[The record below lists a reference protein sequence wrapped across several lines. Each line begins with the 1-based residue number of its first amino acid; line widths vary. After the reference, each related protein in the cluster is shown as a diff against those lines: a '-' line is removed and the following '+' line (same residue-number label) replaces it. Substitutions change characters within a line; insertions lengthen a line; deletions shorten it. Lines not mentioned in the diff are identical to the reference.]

1 MKCYK
6 IHLIRHGATLGNS
19 LGQYIGVTDS
29 PLSDDGKNALID
41 MKEKNLY
48 PDAQVHFVSPL
59 KRCIETAKIIYP
71 DAKPIII
78 KDFSECDFGDWE
90 GKTGEE
96 LKDNTEFQKWVS
108 GGENATPPNGESGVD
123 FQIRTCT
130 AFERVVE
137 GLMKSCIT
145 SAAIVA
151 HGGTIMSILAAYG
164 LPRANFYDWMV
175 PNGQGYSI
183 IITPSLWMRS
193 KVVEVYNTI
202 PDQGD
207 AQNDMVYYVYN
218 VARQT
223 AMEIIGENKEKEDN
237 NDNAENTNE

>member
-1 MKCYK
+1 
-6 IHLIRHGATLGNS
+6 
-19 LGQYIGVTDS
+19 
-29 PLSDDGKNALID
+29 
-41 MKEKNLY
+41 
-48 PDAQVHFVSPL
+48 
-59 KRCIETAKIIYP
+59 
-71 DAKPIII
+71 
-78 KDFSECDFGDWE
+78 
-90 GKTGEE
+90 
-96 LKDNTEFQKWVS
+96 
-108 GGENATPPNGESGVD
+108 
-123 FQIRTCT
+123 
-130 AFERVVE
+130 
-137 GLMKSCIT
+137 MKSGIT